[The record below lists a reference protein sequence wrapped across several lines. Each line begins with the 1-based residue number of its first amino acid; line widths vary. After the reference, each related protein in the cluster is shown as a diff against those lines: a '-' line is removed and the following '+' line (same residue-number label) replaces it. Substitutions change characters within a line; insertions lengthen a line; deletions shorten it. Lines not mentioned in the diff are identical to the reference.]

1 MVEDLRLDSLEG
13 VGPVTT
19 RKLSD
24 AGVHNVMDLI
34 VRGPVEIADITGM
47 EKDTAEKIVNKA
59 RQHLVEGGLIAKD
72 FVSASEIYKYR
83 QSIGKI
89 TTGTN
94 CLDTLFDGGVETQAL
109 TEVYGEFGCGKTQF
123 AHTLSVMVQ
132 KSKEEGG
139 LDGSVLYIDTENTF
153 RPERIVS
160 IAQAHDMD
168 PEKVLDRIIVARA
181 YNSAHQVLILEES
194 GPVIEENN
202 VKLIVADSAVGLFR
216 AEYLGRGTLSVR
228 QQKLNHFVHLLS
240 RIAETYNC
248 AALATN
254 QVMASPDVFFG
265 DPTRPIGGNVVAHT
279 STYRIYFKKSGKKR
293 IARMVDS
300 PHHPEEEV
308 IFALGEAGVIDLE
321 DADKKTKKTAAKK
334 TIKKTKKSEVETP
347 VEDTVEI
354 TPEVETT
361 VDTPEV
367 ETTVD
372 TPEVE
377 TTVETPEVET
387 TVETPEVETTVETPE
402 VETTVEAPTETP
414 EVKTTSK
421 TPKVKT
427 TSKTPKVEATA
438 EIESDDLDPAEE

>member
-1 MVEDLRLDSLEG
+1 LRLDSLEG

-24 AGVHNVMDLI
+24 AGVHSIMDLI
-34 VRGPVEIADITGM
+34 VRGPVEIAEITGM
-47 EKDTAEKIVNKA
+47 DKDTAEKIVNKA
-59 RQHLVEGGLIAKD
+59 RKHLVDGGQLAKD
-72 FVSASEIYKYR
+72 FVSASEIYKHR

-123 AHTLSVMVQ
+123 AHTMSVMVQ
-132 KSKEEGG
+132 KPKEEGG
-139 LDGSVLYIDTENTF
+139 LAGSVLYIDTENTF

-160 IAQAHDMD
+160 IAQAHGMD
-168 PEKVLDRIIVARA
+168 PDKVLDRIIVARA
-181 YNSAHQVLILEES
+181 YNSAHQTLILEEAGS
-194 GPVIEENN
+194 IIKEND

-216 AEYLGRGTLSVR
+216 SEYLGRGTLSAR
-228 QQKLNHFVHLLS
+228 QQKLNHFVHLLV

-248 AALATN
+248 AAIATN

-300 PHHPEEEV
+300 PHHPETEV

-321 DADKKTKKTAAKK
+321 DADKKTTKKTAK
-334 TIKKTKKSEVETP
+334 
-347 VEDTVEI
+347 
-354 TPEVETT
+354 
-361 VDTPEV
+361 
-367 ETTVD
+367 
-372 TPEVE
+372 
-377 TTVETPEVET
+377 
-387 TVETPEVETTVETPE
+387 
-402 VETTVEAPTETP
+402 
-414 EVKTTSK
+414 KTTSK
-421 TPKVKT
+421 KAKEPETPA
-427 TSKTPKVEATA
+427 TPEPTEATA
-438 EIESDDLDPAEE
+438 ETPATPEPTEATAEPPTDNSDPIEG

>member
-24 AGVHNVMDLI
+24 AGIHNVMDLI
-34 VRGPVEIADITGM
+34 VRGPVEIAEITGM

-72 FVSASEIYKYR
+72 FVSASEIYKHR

-94 CLDTLFDGGVETQAL
+94 CLDTLFDGGIETQAL

-123 AHTLSVMVQ
+123 AHTMSVMVQ
-132 KSKEEGG
+132 KAREEGG
-139 LDGSVLYIDTENTF
+139 LEGSVLYIDTENTF

-160 IAQAHDMD
+160 IAQAHEMD
-168 PEKVLDRIIVARA
+168 PEKVLDKIIVARA
-181 YNSAHQVLILEES
+181 YNSAHQTLILEEA
-194 GPVIEENN
+194 GPIIEENN
-202 VKLIVADSAVGLFR
+202 IKLIVADSAVGLFR
-216 AEYLGRGTLSVR
+216 SEYLGRGTLSTR

-248 AALATN
+248 AAIATN

-308 IFALGEAGVIDLE
+308 IFALGEAGVIDPE
-321 DADKKTKKTAAKK
+321 EAEKKSTKKTTKK
-334 TIKKTKKSEVETP
+334 TTIKKAKE
-347 VEDTVEI
+347 
-354 TPEVETT
+354 PEV
-361 VDTPEV
+361 DA
-367 ETTVD
+367 
-372 TPEVE
+372 
-377 TTVETPEVET
+377 TVETPEVDA
-387 TVETPEVETTVETPE
+387 TVETPEVDATVETPE
-402 VETTVEAPTETP
+402 VDATVETP
-414 EVKTTSK
+414 EVDATVETPEVDATVETPEVDATVETPEVDATVETPEVDATVETPEVDVTT
-421 TPKVKT
+421 T
-427 TSKTPKVEATA
+427 T
-438 EIESDDLDPAEE
+438 ESDDSEPIEE